1 MNARTKYIVLSGIL
15 IFAILVAYLNVP
27 CLSPKGLGS
36 PDAVMRTL
44 LDSASKDSVNGVCEI
59 VERSSSN
66 EQINESFKIID
77 VLARDAGGYEH
88 LNYGEPDQGGRG
100 YTYRV
105 THADS
110 GDVGIVIVHS
120 VHRPWYKQLL
130 QYPFGQSEAY
140 YLALPVH
147 LEMAPVSN

>member
-1 MNARTKYIVLSGIL
+1 MGSRSKYIALIGVVIL
-15 IFAILVAYLNVP
+15 AMVVASFNIP
-27 CLSPKGLGS
+27 CLSPRGMAT
-36 PDAVMRTL
+36 PEEVMRAL
-44 LDSASKDSVNGVCEI
+44 LDAAAHDSPNGLCDVIE
-59 VERSSSN
+59 SSSTT
-66 EQINESFKIID
+66 EDIDESLKIVD
-77 VLARDAGGYEH
+77 GLARDAGGYEH
-88 LNYGEPDQGGRG
+88 LTYGEPDQGGRG

-110 GDVGIVIVHS
+110 GDVGIVFVHS

-140 YLALPVH
+140 YLTLPVH